1 MSSFHN
7 KKSTQSHMRKMRLL
21 PEDDYQ
27 NWRAHKCNE
36 NQVEKVDML
45 NKKYCD
51 TISSDNLNVES
62 ENNNAVASNENM
74 TNKIADTV
82 ADTTVSNDNAS
93 QNVSNVAEDTI
104 PNLDETLHEQGD
116 HNTKNLEQEFQNT
129 NIDSPPAS
137 TSLAPPPSP
146 ATRSPN
152 VYNCTPQGSEHSPS
166 SRSTS
171 VIQSRQKSKPQTKFA
186 PYKCSVCF
194 KDYTSKWNLNRH
206 LRKIHS
212 KQLNHSKHSTDEP
225 TEPTPRNSGAY
236 PVLIETNPPLSDDEE
251 NLDVSKIPLPSD
263 DDDAE
268 PFNFLKNN
276 FEQFSPK
283 TIAQK
288 KKKSNKNEL
297 PPFNLQ
303 QFPQRTIAQKRKTK
317 TDLQMNTGKQSKFQS
332 PKFHRGGI
340 VKNSNLK
347 KKRTTEND
355 DDVLETRTKR
365 KGSFKGTYGSGSRFY
380 YSWD

>member
-1 MSSFHN
+1 
-7 KKSTQSHMRKMRLL
+7 MRLL

-27 NWRAHKCNE
+27 DWRAHKCNE

-45 NKKYCD
+45 NKKYTD

-74 TNKIADTV
+74 TNEIADTV

-93 QNVSNVAEDTI
+93 QNVSNVAEDTTS
-104 PNLDETLHEQGD
+104 NLDEALHEQGG
-116 HNTKNLEQEFQNT
+116 HNTKNLKQEFQNT

-137 TSLAPPPSP
+137 SSLAPPPSTTT
-146 ATRSPN
+146 TRSPN
-152 VYNCTPQGSEHSPS
+152 VYNCTPRGSEHSPS
-166 SRSTS
+166 SPSTS
-171 VIQSRQKSKPQTKFA
+171 VIQSRQKSKPKTKFA
-186 PYKCSVCF
+186 PYKCSFCP
-194 KDYTSKWNLNRH
+194 KRYASRWGLNRH
-206 LRKIHS
+206 LRVK
-212 KQLNHSKHSTDEP
+212 HSKHSTVEP
-225 TEPTPRNSGAY
+225 SKPTQINSDAY

-251 NLDVSKIPLPSD
+251 NLDVSNIPLPD

-268 PFNFLKNN
+268 
-276 FEQFSPK
+276 
-283 TIAQK
+283 I
-288 KKKSNKNEL
+288 
-297 PPFNLQ
+297 PPFDFQ
-303 QFPQRTIAQKRKTK
+303 QFPSRTIAQKRKQN

-332 PKFHRGGI
+332 PKFHRGVV

-347 KKRTTEND
+347 KKRTIEND
-355 DDVLETRTKR
+355 DDILETRTKR

>member
-1 MSSFHN
+1 
-7 KKSTQSHMRKMRLL
+7 MRLL
-21 PEDDYQ
+21 PEDEYQ
-27 NWRAHKCNE
+27 DWRAHKCNE

-45 NKKYCD
+45 NKKYSD
-51 TISSDNLNVES
+51 TISSDNSNVES

-82 ADTTVSNDNAS
+82 ADTAVSNGNAS
-93 QNVSNVAEDTI
+93 QNVSNVAEDTTS
-104 PNLDETLHEQGD
+104 NLDEALHEQGD

-129 NIDSPPAS
+129 NIDRPPAS
-137 TSLAPPPSP
+137 TSLAPPSSA

-152 VYNCTPQGSEHSPS
+152 VYNCTPQGSEQSPS

-206 LRKIHS
+206 LWKIHS
-212 KQLNHSKHSTDEP
+212 KLLNHSKHSTDEP
-225 TEPTPRNSGAY
+225 SEPTPRNSGAY

-251 NLDVSKIPLPSD
+251 NLDATKVPLPSD
-263 DDDAE
+263 DDDDVE

-276 FEQFSPK
+276 FEQF
-283 TIAQK
+283 
-288 KKKSNKNEL
+288 
-297 PPFNLQ
+297 PP
-303 QFPQRTIAQKRKTK
+303 RTVSQKRKQN

-332 PKFHRGGI
+332 PKLHRGGV

-355 DDVLETRTKR
+355 DDILETRTKR
-365 KGSFKGTYGSGSRFY
+365 KGSFKGTYGSGSKFY